1 MNSSESD
8 LRISTAMLKFPIQKF
23 EFERD
28 SKKAMNACSFALI
41 GSSKS
46 GKTSFLKYLVKKNF
60 TEDIKVLFT
69 QSPQAEIYTSLRK
82 EVAFAPCY
90 IPDIIKTC
98 YLINKHTKNHYQ
110 FCIIVDDV
118 VGVKND
124 RQMTK
129 LMALYR
135 NSGLSAIVV
144 GQDLT
149 MLNPIGRANVN
160 NVLLGK
166 LNSNSRIEQ
175 VVKDF
180 CRFYFPK
187 NLSMEEKFELYNRLT
202 QDHCFLF
209 INQLENTISRVK
221 LFEAQLVE

>member
-1 MNSSESD
+1 MTTLDSD
-8 LRISTAMLKFPIQKF
+8 QKLAEAMLKFPIQSF
-23 EFERD
+23 VYER
-28 SKKAMNACSFALI
+28 STKKAMNACSFALI

-46 GKTSFLKYLVKKNF
+46 GKTSFLKYIVKKYF
-60 TEDIKVLFT
+60 DEDIKVLMT
-69 QSPQAEIYTSLRK
+69 QSPQAEIYNSLRK
-82 EVAFAPCY
+82 EVAFSPAY

-98 YLINKHTKNHYQ
+98 YLINKNTNNHYK
-110 FCIIVDDV
+110 FCIILDDI

-124 RQMTK
+124 RQMVK
-129 LMALYR
+129 LTALYR
-135 NSGLSAIVV
+135 NSGLSYLVV

-166 LNSNSRIEQ
+166 LISAGRIEQ

-180 CRFYFPK
+180 CRFHFPK
-187 NLSMEEKFELYNRLT
+187 NLSMQEKFELYNRLT

-209 INQLENTISRVK
+209 INQLENTITRVR
-221 LFEAQLVE
+221 LSESQLLD